1 MSHLSSKSN
10 FSQILNNYG
19 RFCAHEQYNF
29 IFKNDYLMRLFIQYF
44 KHCAWQEMVEN
55 ERASLIEIINFS
67 FVAIIAT
74 IANNSLNFHLQTCY
88 LVSLL
93 NFDQTTTLFISFLKI
108 ILLQHRGSRHQSSQS
123 SHFKKGTSE
132 FLLP

>member
-1 MSHLSSKSN
+1 
-10 FSQILNNYG
+10 
-19 RFCAHEQYNF
+19 
-29 IFKNDYLMRLFIQYF
+29 
-44 KHCAWQEMVEN
+44 MVEN

-93 NFDQTTTLFISFLKI
+93 NFDQTTTPFHIFSKDYI
-108 ILLQHRGSRHQSSQS
+108 IATSRIAPLVIT
-123 SHFKKGTSE
+123 K
-132 FLLP
+132 